1 MRARHLQERAGCAG
15 ATTAHTRLGPSTR
28 TRAHHNQSSATQQ
41 PQRTTPTAQQDKESR
56 NDRVNN
62 KTLHP
67 KNTRTCRLPMCAAVV
82 CAEYCVARDM
92 MHSYMWCLLTRQVY
106 FTCNAKLQEGT
117 YAKFLEPL
125 RWLLV
130 IHIKAPLAQHCVAGV
145 FHATLSRL
153 DGWDKVKGG
162 GCAWSHSQFELPKCV
177 VNRFTHTS

>member
-1 MRARHLQERAGCAG
+1 MRARHLQERAGCTG
-15 ATTAHTRLGPSTR
+15 ATTAHTRLGPSTRTRAHHNQSSATQQPQRTTPSTR

-106 FTCNAKLQEGT
+106 FTRNAKT
-117 YAKFLEPL
+117 ARRHL
-125 RWLLV
+125 RQ
-130 IHIKAPLAQHCVAGV
+130 IFGATQMVA
-145 FHATLSRL
+145 
-153 DGWDKVKGG
+153 
-162 GCAWSHSQFELPKCV
+162 SHP
-177 VNRFTHTS
+177 H